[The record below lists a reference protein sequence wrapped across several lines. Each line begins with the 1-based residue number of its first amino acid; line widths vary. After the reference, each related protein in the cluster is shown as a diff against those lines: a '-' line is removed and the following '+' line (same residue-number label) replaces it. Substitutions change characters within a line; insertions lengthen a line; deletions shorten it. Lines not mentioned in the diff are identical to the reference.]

1 MADFAKY
8 QAEWGKEP
16 HSIFRRAEVHRCQVL
31 RLADWVM
38 KQQNPDGGL
47 PQVVDDDPAKKS
59 ISVVSGRS
67 LDRVSRDLP
76 HHQGRKIRQV
86 RRPT

>member
-16 HSIFRRAEVHRCQVL
+16 HSICAEVHRCQVL
-31 RLADWVM
+31 RLADWIM

-47 PQVVDDDPAKKS
+47 PQVVDDNPARKS
-59 ISVVSGRS
+59 ISVVSGRC
-67 LDRVSRDLP
+67 LTAFP
-76 HHQGRKIRQV
+76 
-86 RRPT
+86 